1 LESFRTQDWQL
12 LGNYGEPIYG
22 ASSQP
27 SNWPKRKDIIKS
39 LWSLTQ
45 RSLLILLLRDLITFA
60 LLLFFA
66 SITLRCRRGRSSS
79 NIPINRQTKLLT
91 DLQVNFYFY
100 LRVFM
105 FLILLRQVALTFYG
119 RIVLEFILTE
129 KFMCSLV

>member
-1 LESFRTQDWQL
+1 MKVSTELILSSPDVFTIPYLLTLEKQERL
-12 LGNYGEPIYG
+12 E
-22 ASSQP
+22 
-27 SNWPKRKDIIKS
+27 KRKDIIKS

-45 RSLLILLLRDLITFA
+45 QSLLILLLRDLITFA

-91 DLQVNFYFY
+91 DLQVTLYFY

-129 KFMCSLV
+129 FMCSLV